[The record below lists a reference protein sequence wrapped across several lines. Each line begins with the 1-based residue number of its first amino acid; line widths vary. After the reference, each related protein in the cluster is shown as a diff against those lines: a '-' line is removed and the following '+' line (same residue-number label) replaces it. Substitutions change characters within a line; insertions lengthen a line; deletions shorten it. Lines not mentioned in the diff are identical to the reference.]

1 MIFGMPAS
9 SFFTFL
15 SWPVL
20 WVAISLYMY
29 FKMAK
34 EDEMDEDSQVEVNK
48 S

>member
-9 SFFTFL
+9 SFFAFL
-15 SWPVL
+15 SWPIL
-20 WVAISLYMY
+20 WVAISMYVY

-34 EDEMDEDSQVEVNK
+34 EDEMDEQSNMEVTK